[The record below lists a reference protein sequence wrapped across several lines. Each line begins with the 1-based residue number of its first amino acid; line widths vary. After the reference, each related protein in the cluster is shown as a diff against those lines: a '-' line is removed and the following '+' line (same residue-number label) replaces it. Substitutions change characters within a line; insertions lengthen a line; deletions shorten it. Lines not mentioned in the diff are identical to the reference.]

1 MMTSL
6 CKSARGGVLRHF
18 VRCTS
23 TQCNAELPHGCY
35 RDVNRLF
42 LIRFLFFSKGKSM
55 GFGRRKVVNAQDEL
69 EQSVSRLRELLANA
83 DLDNIPEV
91 LQLRKRLD
99 EGLSEVQD
107 SAIDVVHEAKRH
119 ARHAARAT
127 NEYVHDEPWQI
138 VGGALAAGVVLG
150 FLLGRR

>member
-1 MMTSL
+1 M
-6 CKSARGGVLRHF
+6 
-18 VRCTS
+18 
-23 TQCNAELPHGCY
+23 
-35 RDVNRLF
+35 
-42 LIRFLFFSKGKSM
+42 IRFLFFSKGRSM
-55 GFGRRKVVNAQDEL
+55 GFGRHKVANAQDEL
-69 EQSVSRLRELLANA
+69 EKSVSNLRELLANA

-91 LQLRKRLD
+91 RQLRKRLD